1 MDHGAKVPAWLRDQ
15 PPCPWKTREEFQ
27 REFQGERMQGLR
39 ELLASTIRLQSQFLA
54 KRMQESL
61 PSMLTKASP
70 DRRNQVR
77 KNFESLLATGAGTF
91 ALIDYV
97 NFKGEGVSPTERY
110 QGQGW
115 GLLQVLESMRREGGG
130 IAAFSE
136 AAAEV
141 LERRVRLA
149 PPERGE
155 TRWLSGWK
163 ARVRAYAR

>member
-1 MDHGAKVPAWLRDQ
+1 MPGRPGRRSAPADRRDQ
-15 PPCPWKTREEFQ
+15 VRQNFQ
-27 REFQGERMQGLR
+27 
-39 ELLASTIRLQSQFLA
+39 
-54 KRMQESL
+54 
-61 PSMLTKASP
+61 
-70 DRRNQVR
+70 
-77 KNFESLLATGAGTF
+77 SLLATGAGTF

-97 NFKGEGVSPTERY
+97 NFKGEGVASTERY

-115 GLLQVLESMRREGGG
+115 GLLQVLETMQREG
-130 IAAFSE
+130 AAVVAFSG

-155 TRWLSGWK
+155 TRWLTGWK